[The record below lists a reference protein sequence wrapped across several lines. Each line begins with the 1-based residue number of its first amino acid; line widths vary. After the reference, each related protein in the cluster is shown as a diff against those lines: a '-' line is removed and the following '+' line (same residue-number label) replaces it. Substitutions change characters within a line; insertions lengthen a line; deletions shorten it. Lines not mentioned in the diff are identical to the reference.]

1 MRMSSDLQT
10 TRRPDQL
17 AIATGDQLPLFR
29 FRLRQL
35 MWFVTLVCL
44 LLTAVASSSGLIALV
59 LILATLVVS
68 FHLLST
74 AIGFQLRSHADR
86 SIALHSPPS
95 DRIEFAELREDI
107 QRLAMPRSPW
117 HSHGG
122 IPLPWLLRLVV
133 ATSLIGGVLGA
144 IVLTITID
152 GRTSVPGIVFGSVSI
167 AVVAGWFAFLG
178 YSFYGVFRY
187 GIKQAMSEDR
197 SDQRP

>member
-1 MRMSSDLQT
+1 MSTDLHII
-10 TRRPDQL
+10 RRPEHR
-17 AIATGDQLPLFR
+17 AEETGDELPLFR

-35 MWFVTLVCL
+35 LWFVTLACL
-44 LLTAVASSSGLIALV
+44 LLTAVASSSGLTAMV

-86 SIALHSPPS
+86 SIAHHATQHNHP
-95 DRIEFAELREDI
+95 EFLGPQDDI
-107 QRLAMPRSPW
+107 PKATAPRSPW

-133 ATSLIGGVLGA
+133 AMSLIGGILGA
-144 IVLTITID
+144 IVLTLTMD
-152 GRTSVPGIVFGSVSI
+152 DRTSVAGIVFGSVSI
-167 AVVAGWFAFLG
+167 AVVAGWFAFIG

-187 GIKQAMSEDR
+187 GLKQAMAEDR
-197 SDQRP
+197 PEQRR